1 MQVCLTDK
9 APRFAVAGHA
19 GCGHCNSHKGYL
31 QEDSVGLAAVLALFQ
46 EATGVSLVIRDVR
59 VQCGL
64 QNFIE
69 VETMS
74 GGIGRASA
82 RRGIAFHEAGR
93 AKALIGKE
101 AVRTQTIVAEAFG
114 RFYGQGVNETP
125 VALQTAVANAAIDSF
140 VRNFPAQFVWARE
153 STAGSCGLMA
163 GTVLD
168 FDGVPT
174 AVLATVN
181 ASEGGIGP
189 NEDLE
194 GNCAAGSKGRLMEKL
209 RMTALPTVVVEGK
222 VYWPALSDQLE
233 ETRFLV
239 RAAAQDD
246 NVAVA
251 EALYA
256 AAEALGYAARLD
268 TQSIARGRG
277 ILRAQTKALG
287 EKIAALGINLQR
299 AEFSQEKVAVL
310 AELAKL
316 VSEDG
321 AGISFMSNAL
331 HERIGGVGMNP
342 GSSAVLS
349 RVVPRAYHEAY
360 VMPFATEQD
369 VRDFVAVVK
378 AAVVRLPRSEAHAR
392 EICARLDCTADL
404 DALILEGDVCK

>member
-1 MQVCLTDK
+1 MQLRLTDQT
-9 APRFAVAGHA
+9 PQFAVAGHA
-19 GCGHCNSHKGYL
+19 GCGPCNSHKGYL

-46 EATGVSLVIRDVR
+46 EATGLSLVIRDVR
-59 VQCGL
+59 VKCGL
-64 QNFIE
+64 DNWIE
-69 VETMS
+69 VETES
-74 GGIGRASA
+74 GGVGRAFA
-82 RRGIAFHEAGR
+82 RRGISFHEVGR
-93 AKALIGKE
+93 AQALIGKE

-125 VALQTAVANAAIDSF
+125 VALQAAVANAAVDSF
-140 VRNFPAQFVWARE
+140 ARNFPGQFVQAAE
-153 STAGSCGLMA
+153 STAGSCGLMT

-168 FDGVPT
+168 FGGVPA

-194 GNCAAGSKGRLMEKL
+194 GNSAAGSKRRLMEKL
-209 RMTALPTVVVEGK
+209 GMRALPTLIVEGK
-222 VYWPALSDQLE
+222 VYWPALSDQLDE
-233 ETRFLV
+233 ICFLV
-239 RAAAQDD
+239 RAAQDDD

-251 EALYA
+251 EIGYRA
-256 AAEALGYAARLD
+256 AQALGYAARLD
-268 TQSIARGRG
+268 KESLARSPGA
-277 ILRAQTKALG
+277 LKAQTKALG
-287 EKIAALGINLQR
+287 EKIAALGGVLQR
-299 AEFSQEKVAVL
+299 AEFSQEKVAAL
-310 AELAKL
+310 AALAKL

-349 RVVPRAYHEAY
+349 RVVPRSYYEKY

-378 AAVVRLPRSEAHAR
+378 ETVARLPQAAAEAGAT
-392 EICARLDCTADL
+392 CARLDCGDAL
-404 DALILEGDVCK
+404 DQLILEGE